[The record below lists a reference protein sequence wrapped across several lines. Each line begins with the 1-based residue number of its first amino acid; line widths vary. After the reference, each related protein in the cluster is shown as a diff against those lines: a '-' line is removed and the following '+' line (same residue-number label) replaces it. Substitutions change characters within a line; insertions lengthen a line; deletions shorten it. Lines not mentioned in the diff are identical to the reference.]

1 MFGTPNSL
9 DACINFPSQF
19 SQDEFLLFLATSDNR
34 HPHFYNLLDFP
45 VARFTHVTIDNHSID
60 KSLALHPSG
69 RPYAKHTPQLPSIDT
84 TSDVSLQT
92 HPSSCNVLV
101 YTHKIGN
108 TPSNTP
114 TTNAITTQPS
124 ISQIH
129 QTILYLLFNPLL
141 SLLTLSHQLLPP
153 SLFFHLLLNILRQIF
168 K

>member
-1 MFGTPNSL
+1 MSL
-9 DACINFPSQF
+9 PFNTSRDSHVNTFPSTGLTKIVPLVLFYLHNQIWEEIKF
-19 SQDEFLLFLATSDNR
+19 KHNVSQVI
-34 HPHFYNLLDFP
+34 HFP
-45 VARFTHVTIDNHSID
+45 I
-60 KSLALHPSG
+60 LALHPSG

-84 TSDVSLQT
+84 TSDGALQT